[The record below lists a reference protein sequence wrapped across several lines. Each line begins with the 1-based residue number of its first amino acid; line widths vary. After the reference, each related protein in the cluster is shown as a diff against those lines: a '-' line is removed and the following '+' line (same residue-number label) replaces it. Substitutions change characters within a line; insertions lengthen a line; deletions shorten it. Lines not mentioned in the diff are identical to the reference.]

1 LRVAFAHETWFTKG
15 HFPLDWDFTFETLT
29 LALLATALALT
40 LAVRVAA
47 RLWPGADVPFLA
59 QLAPWMP
66 FAIRMH
72 LAVSLLG
79 LLSMGVYLSPAMDLE
94 ANLGGT
100 ALGATMAVVVVG
112 MATGW
117 HARAA
122 AALLVAAGPLGMLEF
137 GVSPVLQRLDLLGL
151 ALFIL
156 FSGPGRWSADAERG
170 ALAEPSA
177 IELARAVWSL
187 RVGAG
192 LALIVVAFVEKLA
205 NPELALAFLQS
216 HPDFNIAQVVGL
228 PLSDL
233 GFVRVAGVTEV
244 LFGLLLISGALP
256 QLCVLAV
263 GIPFNATL
271 WFLGT
276 DELIGHLPIY
286 GAMLV
291 LLVYGSHPAL
301 RLAVSAAWPFTPYRW
316 RGPRNRDGNPS
327 IPLETAVGPRRA
339 DSRTSLAG
347 NAE

>member
-1 LRVAFAHETWFTKG
+1 MRVVLAHETWFTKG
-15 HFPLDWDFTFETLT
+15 HFPLDWSFAFETLT
-29 LALLATALALT
+29 LALLAAAVATT
-40 LAVRVAA
+40 LVIRLAA
-47 RLWPGADVPFLA
+47 RLWPGADIPVLA
-59 QLAPWMP
+59 RLAPWMP
-66 FAIRMH
+66 FVIRIH

-94 ANLGGT
+94 ANLGGI
-100 ALGATMAVVVVG
+100 ALGTTMGVVVVG

-117 HARAA
+117 HARAT
-122 AALLVAAGPLGMLEF
+122 AALLMAAGPLGMLEF
-137 GVSPVLQRLDLLGL
+137 GISPVLQRLDLLGL

-156 FSGPGRWSADAERG
+156 FSGPGRWSADVERG
-170 ALAEPSA
+170 AAADPSA
-177 IELARAVWSL
+177 IELAKAIWSL
-187 RVGAG
+187 RIGAG

-205 NPELALAFLQS
+205 NPELALAFLRS
-216 HPDFNIAQVVGL
+216 HPDFNIAQLAGL
-228 PLSDL
+228 TISDL
-233 GFVRVAGVTEV
+233 EFVRLAGAMEV

-301 RLAVSAAWPFTPYRW
+301 RAVVSATWPF
-316 RGPRNRDGNPS
+316 GSPRRRAP
-327 IPLETAVGPRRA
+327 PLEAG
-339 DSRTSLAG
+339 TSPG
-347 NAE
+347 

>member
-1 LRVAFAHETWFTKG
+1 LRVVFAHETWFTRG
-15 HFPLDWDFTFETLT
+15 HFPLDWGFTFETLT
-29 LALLATALALT
+29 LALLAAAIAIT
-40 LAVRVAA
+40 LATRAAA
-47 RLWPGADVPFLA
+47 RVWPGGDIPFLA

-72 LAVSLLG
+72 LSVSLLG

-94 ANLGGT
+94 PNPGGI
-100 ALGATMAVVVVG
+100 ALGSTMAVVIVG

-122 AALLVAAGPLGMLEF
+122 AAILVAAGPLGMLEF
-137 GVSPVLQRLDLLGL
+137 GISPVLQRLDLLGL
-151 ALFIL
+151 ALFIV

-170 ALAEPSA
+170 ATIEPSA
-177 IELARAVWSL
+177 IEVARASPLDAQSPAVWSL
-187 RVGAG
+187 RVAAG

-205 NPELALAFLQS
+205 NPEIALAFLQA
-216 HPDFNIAQVVGL
+216 HPDFNIAQLLGL
-228 PLSDL
+228 PMNELA
-233 GFVRVAGVTEV
+233 FVRVAGATEV
-244 LFGLLLISGALP
+244 LFGMLLISGALP

-291 LLVYGSHPAL
+291 LLVYGSHPVL
-301 RLAVSAAWPFTPYRW
+301 RPTVSAAWPFTRQRSHGSSHGSQQQPD
-316 RGPRNRDGNPS
+316 GRDHNLS
-327 IPLETAVGPRRA
+327 KRF
-339 DSRTSLAG
+339 
-347 NAE
+347 